1 MKVKR
6 VIIEG
11 FHNVSSKIYDFES
24 VNYLHG
30 KNGAGKSTVLQA
42 IQLGLLGYV
51 PGSNK
56 TSKGVFAHANSN
68 TMSIVVILV
77 DDNNNQVS
85 VQRVWNNGKAT
96 GVTVIPESYS
106 IDQLISDLELPL
118 FNFDEFSHLTA
129 NKLKDWFINYLPK
142 QTFTTDWDKELR
154 DSVKDLPS
162 NVVDD
167 SFVRDSVAE
176 ISRFGVE
183 GVEEI
188 RQANTYFKNELAFMK
203 KELERKSST
212 IQSLI
217 HYDDYVELY
226 SEDEL
231 KQMIKNTENS
241 IVSNRLALQSR
252 NRISAIQNELNTL
265 EDASDLLKNTREKYS
280 EVEKQWN
287 EAKEQLYALEYDSNN
302 IMLEYRSYDSV
313 VNSQGVCPYTKSLCD
328 EISSLRDSYV
338 SKRQELSAMQDSYS
352 SKISDVRSK
361 VSRLKNTLDKLS
373 TDIRMYEHEVNQYS
387 KLTSELASLDA
398 DFTVQDTEALESQLE
413 SYKEM
418 YGKAVAN
425 RRYSEL
431 SEVLLKDKYRIQN
444 SIDCL
449 KLWVKLT
456 DVNGLQASGDYNP
469 FDLLSDSINRV
480 LTQLFGLDTVVK
492 FNSENKANSFS
503 FGVER
508 NNVYVPYNLL
518 SSGEKCMFILSM
530 YIGLL
535 EYTKSPLKL
544 ILIDDFLDHLD
555 DENFISIFK
564 VLRDNTSNQYIFA
577 GVKSLDIDPSIESI
591 CNVIEI

>member
-11 FHNVSSKIYDFES
+11 FHNVSNKVYDFES

-241 IVSNRLALQSR
+241 IISNRLALQSR
-252 NRISAIQNELNTL
+252 NRISAIQNELKTL
-265 EDASDLLKNTREKYS
+265 EGASDLLKNTREKYS

-287 EAKEQLYALEYDSNN
+287 EAKEQLSALEYDSNN
-302 IMLEYRSYDSV
+302 ITLEYRSYDSV

-398 DFTVQDTEALESQLE
+398 DFIIQDTEALESQLE

-535 EYTKSPLKL
+535 EYTKSSLKL

>member
-106 IDQLISDLELPL
+106 IDKLISDLELPL

-188 RQANTYFKNELAFMK
+188 RQANAYFKNELAFMK

-241 IVSNRLALQSR
+241 IISNRLALQSR
-252 NRISAIQNELNTL
+252 SRISAIQNELKTL
-265 EDASDLLKNTREKYS
+265 EGASDILKNTREKYS

-287 EAKEQLYALEYDSNN
+287 EAKEQLSALEYDSNN
-302 IMLEYRSYDSV
+302 ITLEYRSYDSV

-328 EISSLRDSYV
+328 EISALRDSYV

-352 SKISDVRSK
+352 SKILDARSK

-398 DFTVQDTEALESQLE
+398 DFTIQDTEILESQLE

-431 SEVLLKDKYRIQN
+431 SEILLKDKYRIQN

-480 LTQLFGLDTVVK
+480 LTQLFGLDTAVK

-508 NNVYVPYNLL
+508 NNIYVPYNLL

>member
-387 KLTSELASLDA
+387 KLTSELASLDV
-398 DFTVQDTEALESQLE
+398 DFNVQDTEALESQLE

>member
-106 IDQLISDLELPL
+106 IDKLISDLELPL

-154 DSVKDLPS
+154 NSVKDLPS

-176 ISRFGVE
+176 ISRFCVE

-188 RQANTYFKNELAFMK
+188 RQANTYFKNELSFMK

-252 NRISAIQNELNTL
+252 NRISAIQNELKTL
-265 EDASDLLKNTREKYS
+265 EGASDLLKNTGEKYS

-287 EAKEQLYALEYDSNN
+287 EAKEQLSALEYDSNN
-302 IMLEYRSYDSV
+302 ITLEYRSYDSV

-352 SKISDVRSK
+352 SKISDARSK

-398 DFTVQDTEALESQLE
+398 DFTIQDTEALESQLE

-480 LTQLFGLDTVVK
+480 LTQLFGSDTAVK

-555 DENFISIFK
+555 DENFTSIFK

-577 GVKSLDIDPSIESI
+577 GVKSLDIDTSIESI

>member
-56 TSKGVFAHANSN
+56 TSKGVFAHANSS

-142 QTFTTDWDKELR
+142 QTFTTDWYKELR

-226 SEDEL
+226 SEEEL

-252 NRISAIQNELNTL
+252 NRISSIQNELKTL
-265 EDASDLLKNTREKYS
+265 EGASDLLKNTGEKYS

-287 EAKEQLYALEYDSNN
+287 EAKEQLSALEYDSNN
-302 IMLEYRSYDSV
+302 ITLEYRSYDSV

-328 EISSLRDSYV
+328 EISSLRDFYV

-352 SKISDVRSK
+352 SKISDARSK

-398 DFTVQDTEALESQLE
+398 DFTIQDTEALESQLE

-555 DENFISIFK
+555 DENFTSIFK